1 MTRSTL
7 QDRHQDLLYSLDL
20 IEEQVE
26 RADLATSAMIE
37 VLRVMTGC
45 ETVQEFIKLCIE
57 ENLFDAKTLCT
68 EAEVPSE
75 VESTD
80 KSEVDCPP
88 LPVPEQEQPK
98 VDPYAGTILEGEGG
112 PLIVLLEP
120 NLLPKPVIDPPKR
133 WSQTSDRCIDCR
145 SAEKPHGAHGRC
157 KVCDSRWRRA
167 LSVTGTPAKE
177 LEAKSV
183 EALKQAS
190 KVVDVPRP
198 EPDPEDPRKRQKT
211 SKGVLDLYPHIV
223 ESADRQKFSFV
234 VRSIRNA
241 DRTTNEIVARDHLR
255 EATDAAVCT
264 LQTLQQF
271 RNKHLYRFQK
281 LASTSSSSD
290 VNGLLQD
297 WYRDM
302 EIEAATS

>member
-1 MTRSTL
+1 MFSTHEIETANNL
-7 QDRHQDLLYSLDL
+7 HRLLEAKRDTLNDRVSHLALEYKAACDELEETHQVALTMLGVL
-20 IEEQVE
+20 
-26 RADLATSAMIE
+26 E
-37 VLRVMTGC
+37 VLIGSTTG
-45 ETVQEFIKLCIE
+45 EELFESFTEGKPPIESVQ
-57 ENLFDAKTLCT
+57 A
-68 EAEVPSE
+68 PSE
-75 VESTD
+75 VESID
-80 KSEVDCPP
+80 KSEPEHSP
-88 LPVPEQEQPK
+88 LPEPEQEQPPV
-98 VDPYAGTILEGEGG
+98 VDT
-112 PLIVLLEP
+112 
-120 NLLPKPVIDPPKR
+120 PKR
-133 WSQTSDRCIDCR
+133 WSANSDRCIDCR
-145 SAEKPHGAHGRC
+145 SAEKPHEAHGRC

-167 LSVTGTPAKE
+167 QSVTGTPAKE
-177 LEAKSV
+177 LEAKTV

-190 KVVDVPRP
+190 KVVDVPKP